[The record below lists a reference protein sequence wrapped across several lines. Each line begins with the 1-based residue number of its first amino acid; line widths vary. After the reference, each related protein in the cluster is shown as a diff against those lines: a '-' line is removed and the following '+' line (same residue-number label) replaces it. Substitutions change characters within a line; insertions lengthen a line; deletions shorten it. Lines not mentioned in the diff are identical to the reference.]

1 MDSKRNAHHLTRHEI
16 TQSLVSVFQA
26 RPRVVSSSESSG
38 LIVNSHTNRHPGS
51 PPDYEEN

>member
-38 LIVNSHTNRHPGS
+38 LIVNSHT
-51 PPDYEEN
+51 